1 MPTVGDLFYRAV
13 DAAFAVDGQ
22 QRIIYWDPGCEELF
36 DRSSDWVLGRPC
48 CDVIRGVSP
57 VNGVPFCKEGCSV
70 ANLAKGGDGPKSFP
84 LQSCGGAGRQL
95 PLNVN
100 ICLVPS
106 DCKKGW
112 VAMHLLHLGPAPGTL
127 NAIDAAL
134 RPERSPHSAASSA
147 VTSEMSPRRSR
158 LSPREREVLQLL
170 AEGLSSTTIGKR
182 LSISLTTVRNHVQHI
197 QGKLGVHSQTE
208 AVAYAYRHSLV
219 A

>member
-36 DRSSDWVLGRPC
+36 HRSSDWVLGRAC

-57 VNGVPFCKEGCSV
+57 VTGMPFCSEDCSV

-84 LQSCGGAGRQL
+84 LQGCGGAGRRL
-95 PLNVN
+95 PLNVH
-100 ICLVPS
+100 IGLVPS
-106 DCKKGW
+106 DCKNGW
-112 VAMHLLHLGPAPGTL
+112 VVMHFLHLGPAPGLL
-127 NAIDAAL
+127 NAIDAVLRPDRPPRAAL
-134 RPERSPHSAASSA
+134 RNAD
-147 VTSEMSPRRSR
+147 TNGGSPRRSR

-170 AEGLSSTTIGKR
+170 AEGLSSATIGKR
-182 LSISLTTVRNHVQHI
+182 LSISLTTVRNHIQHI
-197 QGKLGVHSQTE
+197 QGKLAVHSQSE